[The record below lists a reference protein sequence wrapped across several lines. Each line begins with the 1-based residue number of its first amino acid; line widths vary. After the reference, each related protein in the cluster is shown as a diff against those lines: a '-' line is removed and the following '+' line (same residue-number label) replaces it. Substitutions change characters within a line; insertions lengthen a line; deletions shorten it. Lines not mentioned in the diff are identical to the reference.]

1 MSAHSSIGTLRT
13 SCSTSDFD
21 LHTTDLDPIK
31 LSRRSSSE
39 DSSTLPHSSTVTA
52 TASMTALLSPSSSA
66 QSSTSFTTSASS
78 SVSSSISTSQVP
90 VTATHQHTTSLEYNP
105 SKPAPDSFDAPS
117 TSAKVPSTS
126 PSSARRHTGRD
137 VSRPPSPSASGRASS
152 TATPTGTILHVS
164 PMEPLFFGDYQFPDH
179 PTLQD
184 LLQVFLLDKSSK
196 QKDFHQ
202 SLQLHAHLMG
212 LVLSARVSRGL
223 DFAYDHA
230 HDAFKNKQRPD
241 RRTEFVSSYNHS
253 YDETDRILHNCLA
266 HPQPRPSFLDMMS
279 QASSSTI
286 LAFLHRLRT
295 DPTILATAFKNLQ
308 SQELDTLLL
317 VEKPAQSTHNHSHS
331 GGRSGRERS
340 YGVGSIGHGF
350 QQSASQPQLLPP
362 QQQQQSQ
369 QRQQQTASNIPNFVN
384 NQDVVHIIFGN
395 LFGPSSFERE
405 HTLRT
410 RTVVSIFVALLS
422 EKKGER
428 LMVEMLERYVIQSE
442 WQHVSRVKA
451 RFEKTLLDLIHKGEW
466 SLSGF
471 SDEELNAN
479 MLPFAHGPSQH
490 LHHIHHQHHQSL
502 GRMPSVPVMKVV
514 TTDELVTGVKENGDS
529 AGDSDGRAKFQGGR
543 EGTARQAIVEE
554 FYTEACLDILGTLKE
569 FTPPWLLE
577 IARMVFAELDDRAK
591 AYASLIIIVKFFFY
605 RFMNKC
611 IAYPETYGMFQDI
624 FLSEKQRQRI
634 LFNTHQRLYRYVT
647 SILNP
652 VPGWES
658 RSSVIDPRIREKIE
672 SLVSFFSTPA
682 DSTRASSHQYTL
694 SPITELSSPGPVRGP
709 FQQHSGGGETNGP
722 SITPI
727 LLLCPADFTTLFYF
741 VCPQLRTAYATPASL
756 ASPAH
761 MTRSNSLNGKG
772 MPTTRQRTSSETP
785 PTYPAAMRAAAGLSA
800 TTTGSASTAKG
811 THPPNVA
818 RTHKRASPSFS
829 FFGAASSLPFK
840 AKPPQPPPLEKSPS
854 APAPSETTFSG
865 LTLLSLS
872 GIKPGQAA
880 SPRTATVEVTSSAG
894 IAAASSPCPILD
906 LKDPSPSTTTPA
918 THSFISAHSP
928 TDTSSTLQHWADE
941 SLIPD
946 LKSAIQELKRVH
958 PGPLK
963 EVPGVAY
970 NPGLTPL
977 REPWALAYVHYEGQ
991 QVDATLER
999 SPRSSS
1005 GAETSPGR
1013 LVEAGLAL
1021 APPCMAMVME
1031 TTGMTGGS
1039 RIITV
1044 TKPMLVDQ
1052 VMDSAGGETFE
1063 SNIDVDLD
1071 VDASDT
1077 DSIMSSEDSALAQR
1091 SQALSLEDK
1100 DMSILRIL
1108 REFDLFPVD
1117 PYEGR
1122 YGHQSEST
1130 TADVTHENI
1139 RSLLLQGVEQA
1150 RASGNHAAAIGF
1162 NHSLQVLSS
1171 SQVLRQ
1177 LDSSKLIY
1185 LLAMP
1190 IKHRLEH
1197 RAKRASSRTLWEGFA
1212 HSWHTRIVS
1221 AIERKRE
1228 GLSALR
1234 IKMYYL
1240 NCVRTSREFEKS
1252 FGIVATLSRLNRNM
1266 MRKYLTAEEWE
1277 RLHGIFPGWTDPE
1290 PRSAGLRRPGCE
1302 VEGCRGACQDHAFQ
1316 SGYGDISGYSG
1327 ETGARRAIA
1336 KGGYS
1341 AQVLRAASK
1350 TRRSSFSTYID
1361 NMASRSFGSHSTM
1374 ESNLGHLKEKEQA
1387 VFSTSYNPNG
1397 QNLPWA
1403 NPHAANQLV
1412 NSGFLGEA
1420 ADVQSDFTM
1429 DAREVEAV
1437 QRWVTDTGIHN
1448 FLPGEDNFLRFCME
1462 VEAVVKGV
1470 GLGGTG
1476 ILMPNTQ
1483 PATQNGPLLPFLA
1496 NNGSDF
1502 FVREVAKFNGQFIVG
1517 MGPTETSAQAK
1528 SSSSASGVAEF
1539 IVNSFKNGSVSS
1551 SAPSTNQFFSPAAS
1565 SANSNYGTIPSSNGS
1580 ASSAQSSQSSIYST
1594 SGTNTGIRSKGS
1606 LRHPF
1611 HNNQQSTQETIP
1623 ILMENP
1629 SSIYASLPGPT
1640 YALYNPPYSITSHG
1654 ASASYTS
1661 STAPGGGSSTILPHQ
1676 LMQLPKDMPEFLRRV
1691 QLKLTSFLLSEWLD
1705 LFGEVEADRWFLEF
1719 LTEMADPEVRDPA
1732 GADCC
1737 AEEPLSEQDCNED
1750 GVDLRLNQIDLDEKS
1765 RVDQCPGEA
1774 QTPYRTVN
1782 LNENGTKTSTSLH
1795 SELHPLASF
1804 GSRHSLKASEGLGAE
1819 QQRPDSRSSVASR
1832 HTQGSSFGS
1841 FLHPAD
1847 QGSPPL
1853 AADSRPSSQLSA
1865 CSEPLVML
1873 NNRPKIDSHERPE
1886 NAGKC
1891 LLNVQ
1896 VKNLADKRPSKLV
1909 PGQASAE
1916 PYDMAE
1922 AYRTTI
1928 DQFNLAKSPYQKLG
1942 HLFALEQLIVASLSY
1957 PDSCAGGPLPRLFS
1971 TSNLQQQQQQEG
1983 QPATSHARSSKDKG
1997 QADEV
2002 PMPPRMLTPGTDAI
2016 VDEIERLF
2024 RQPDVLRPRHL
2035 LRDMQLIATF
2045 IPGTILDLRYDG
2057 KAFWDMAMAISILK
2071 NDVIEYVV
2079 EKGMRYVDVEESS
2092 RTRQESDRSGSRNI
2106 MHDDE
2111 ERTRMSEA
2119 VRLFTIGAKES
2130 HQVAQ
2135 RELAILYMSLPI
2147 LPSSSSPPIG
2157 YAKSD
2162 GSPLL
2167 TQVSRVPSP
2176 VSVGTTRY
2184 GRSNT
2189 ISSTGTGRTNTPP
2202 LPPSPK
2208 GTLSGSL
2215 FGKSSTASIP
2225 IKQRSRHQHSNSGSG
2240 SSFGSGVLNGLGI
2253 ITGLG
2258 SFTGSSSIGSGNSE
2272 GPNNSSTASLL
2283 QYQLQHPVATEFG
2296 EGHHDVDQQYVDTH
2310 HVGRHS
2316 TPAGM
2321 FMGGSH
2327 HNGSM
2332 ASLHPYHNHHH
2343 NQQQQ
2348 QQYRNQ
2354 QQHQPGPDKFNP
2366 ENLAAAMHWFKLAA
2380 AQGDKFSINFLKH
2393 KETAGGMI
2401 GGLG

>member
-1 MSAHSSIGTLRT
+1 
-13 SCSTSDFD
+13 
-21 LHTTDLDPIK
+21 
-31 LSRRSSSE
+31 
-39 DSSTLPHSSTVTA
+39 
-52 TASMTALLSPSSSA
+52 MTALLSPSSSTPL
-66 QSSTSFTTSASS
+66 SSTSSTTSASS
-78 SVSSSISTSQVP
+78 SVFSSISPSQAP
-90 VTATHQHTTSLEYNP
+90 VTAIHQHTTTVEFNP
-105 SKPAPDSFDAPS
+105 FKPSQDSADVPLPPAKEPSIDAPS
-117 TSAKVPSTS
+117 SGRRYTSKDA
-126 PSSARRHTGRD
+126 
-137 VSRPPSPSASGRASS
+137 SRPPSSSASGRTSS
-152 TATPTGTILHVS
+152 TSTPAGSVPQEG
-164 PMEPLFFGDYQFPDH
+164 PMEPLFFGDYHFPDH

-241 RRTEFVSSYNHS
+241 RRAEFISSYNHS
-253 YDETDRILHNCLA
+253 YEETDRILQNCLA

-279 QASSSTI
+279 QVSSSTI

-295 DPTILATAFKNLQ
+295 DPTILATAFRNLQ

-317 VEKPAQSTHNHSHS
+317 VEKP
-331 GGRSGRERS
+331 
-340 YGVGSIGHGF
+340 
-350 QQSASQPQLLPP
+350 
-362 QQQQQSQ
+362 
-369 QRQQQTASNIPNFVN
+369 
-384 NQDVVHIIFGN
+384 DVVHIIFGN

-442 WQHVSRVKA
+442 WQHASRVKA
-451 RFEKTLLDLIHKGEW
+451 GFEKTLLDLIYKGEW
-466 SLSGF
+466 ALAGF

-479 MLPFAHGPSQH
+479 LLPFAQGPSQH
-490 LHHIHHQHHQSL
+490 HHHVHHQHNQSL

-514 TTDELVTGVKENGDS
+514 TTDDLVTGVKDSGDS
-529 AGDSDGRAKFQGGR
+529 SGDSDGRSRAHGNRDGTGR
-543 EGTARQAIVEE
+543 LAIVEE
-554 FYTEACLDILGTLKE
+554 FYTEACLDILSTLKN

-577 IARMVFAELDDRAK
+577 ISRMIFAELDGGAR

-624 FLSEKQRQRI
+624 FLSEKQRQRV

-658 RSSVIDPRIREKIE
+658 RSAVIDPRIREKIE
-672 SLVSFFSTPA
+672 SLVSFFSAPA
-682 DSTRASSHQYTL
+682 HSTHNSPRHYTL
-694 SPITELSSPGPVRGP
+694 NPNTELSTPGPVRTTFP
-709 FQQHSGGGETNGP
+709 QHPGGGLGSTGP
-722 SITPI
+722 SITPM

-741 VCPQLRTAYATPASL
+741 VCPQLKTTYVTPASL
-756 ASPAH
+756 ASTVN
-761 MTRSNSLNGKG
+761 MTRSSSFNGKNV
-772 MPTTRQRTSSETP
+772 PVTRQRTSSETP
-785 PTYPAAMRAAAGLSA
+785 PTYLAAMKAAASSA
-800 TTTGSASTAKG
+800 TVAAGPGPTTKG
-811 THPPNVA
+811 THPSNVA

-829 FFGAASSLPFK
+829 FFSGASSSLPFK

-854 APAPSETTFSG
+854 APASSDQASSG

-880 SPRTATVEVTSSAG
+880 SPRTATIEVTSSAG
-894 IAAASSPCPILD
+894 IAAASNPCPILD
-906 LKDPSPSTTTPA
+906 PKDQSTPTVTPA
-918 THSFISAHSP
+918 THPFISNHAP
-928 TDTSSTLQHWADE
+928 VNSSSVKNWDDK
-941 SLIPD
+941 SLMPD

-977 REPWALAYVHYEGQ
+977 REPWALAYVQYEEPSGE
-991 QVDATLER
+991 TLER
-999 SPRSSS
+999 PSRSNGVGPNRSQ
-1005 GAETSPGR
+1005 

-1031 TTGMTGGS
+1031 ATGVTGGS

-1052 VMDSAGGETFE
+1052 VMDSAGGDSFE
-1063 SNIDVDLD
+1063 SNMDVDLD
-1071 VDASDT
+1071 VEASDT

-1091 SQALSLEDK
+1091 SQPLTSEDK
-1100 DMSILRIL
+1100 DMSILRVNSSQMLSAVDQSGTKTIPVARDRPGDLIDSHHSQAQFDTSRVVNARRLAADRAWKTRIRHTVRSESDLPEEVRTVARSIFKLL

-1117 PYEGR
+1117 LYGGH
-1122 YGHQSEST
+1122 YGHCLDST
-1130 TADVTHENI
+1130 TSDVTHESI
-1139 RSLLLQGVEQA
+1139 RSLLLQGIEQA

-1162 NHSLQVLSS
+1162 NHSLQVLAS

-1177 LDSSKLIY
+1177 LDGSKLIY

-1234 IKMYYL
+1234 IKMYYVT
-1240 NCVRTSREFEKS
+1240 CVRTSRAFEKS
-1252 FGIVATLSRLNRNM
+1252 FGVVATLSRLNRNL

-1277 RLHGIFPGWTDPE
+1277 RLHGLFPSWSEPE
-1290 PRSAGLRRPGCE
+1290 LRSAGSRRPGCE
-1302 VEGCRGACQDHAFQ
+1302 MEGCKGACQDHAYQ
-1316 SGYGDISGYSG
+1316 SVYGDASGYSG
-1327 ETGARRAIA
+1327 ESGSRRAVG
-1336 KGGYS
+1336 KTGHP
-1341 AQVLRAASK
+1341 AQVLRPSK
-1350 TRRSSFSTYID
+1350 TRRSSFSAYID

-1374 ESNLGHLKEKEQA
+1374 ESNLGHLREREQT
-1387 VFSTSYNPNG
+1387 VFSSSYNPSNPGMPWTNAHTLG
-1397 QNLPWA
+1397 QPGS
-1403 NPHAANQLV
+1403 
-1412 NSGFLGEA
+1412 SGFLGEA
-1420 ADVQSDFTM
+1420 AEAQSDFIM

-1462 VEAVVKGV
+1462 IEAVVKGV

-1476 ILMPNTQ
+1476 ILMPATQ
-1483 PATQNGPLLPFLA
+1483 TTQATQNGPLLPFLP
-1496 NNGSDF
+1496 NCGSDF
-1502 FVREVAKFNGQFIVG
+1502 FVKEVAKLNGQFIIG
-1517 MGPTETSAQAK
+1517 MGPAETTAQTK
-1528 SSSSASGVAEF
+1528 SSSSASGMAEF

-1551 SAPSTNQFFSPAAS
+1551 SAPGTNQFFSPAAS
-1565 SANSNYGTIPSSNGS
+1565 SNNSNHGTALNSS
-1580 ASSAQSSQSSIYST
+1580 SSVSSQSSQSSVYST
-1594 SGTNTGIRSKGS
+1594 NGGSIGARSKGVHRQP
-1606 LRHPF
+1606 LQEGH
-1611 HNNQQSTQETIP
+1611 QSTPETIP
-1623 ILMENP
+1623 ILP
-1629 SSIYASLPGPT
+1629 DDPTSIYASHPGPT
-1640 YALYNPPYSITSHG
+1640 YALYNTPYPITSHG
-1654 ASASYTS
+1654 TSASYSS
-1661 STAPGGGSSTILPHQ
+1661 STTPGGGSSTILPHQ
-1676 LMQLPKDMPEFLRRV
+1676 LMQLPKDMQEFMRRV

-1705 LFGEVEADRWFLEF
+1705 LFGEVDADRWFIEF
-1719 LTEMADPEVRDPA
+1719 LTEMGDREIRNGINAH
-1732 GADCC
+1732 CC
-1737 AEEPLSEQDCNED
+1737 DGGSHSEQDCNED
-1750 GVDLRLNQIDLDEKS
+1750 GVDLHLNQMDLGEKSHIDSCQSELPTPSRTVDLDEQNDKRS
-1765 RVDQCPGEA
+1765 G
-1774 QTPYRTVN
+1774 
-1782 LNENGTKTSTSLH
+1782 SLH
-1795 SELHPLASF
+1795 SNLDSELHPLTSL
-1804 GSRHSLKASEGLGAE
+1804 GNRHSLKAVDAMGEADHL
-1819 QQRPDSRSSVASR
+1819 RPDSRSSMASR
-1832 HTQGSSFGS
+1832 HTQDSSFES
-1841 FLHPAD
+1841 FLLPAD
-1847 QGSPPL
+1847 HGSPPV
-1853 AADSRPSSQLSA
+1853 ASRPSSQLSS

-1873 NNRPKIDSHERPE
+1873 NSRPKSDSTEHPK
-1886 NAGKC
+1886 NSGKS

-1896 VKNLADKRPSKLV
+1896 VKNLPEKRPSREA
-1909 PGQASAE
+1909 PGSGSTE

-1922 AYRTTI
+1922 AYRATI

-1971 TSNLQQQQQQEG
+1971 PSHLQQETR
-1983 QPATSHARSSKDKG
+1983 PPNSRLRPSKDIE
-1997 QADEV
+1997 QEV
-2002 PMPPRMLTPGTDAI
+2002 LVSPRMLTPGTDAI

-2045 IPGTILDLRYDG
+2045 IPGNILDLRYDG

-2071 NDVIEYVV
+2071 SDVIEYVV
-2079 EKGMRYVDVEESS
+2079 AKGTRYVDVEESS

-2106 MHDDE
+2106 MQDDE

-2147 LPSSSSPPIG
+2147 LPSSSSPQIG

-2162 GSPLL
+2162 GSPHIS
-2167 TQVSRVPSP
+2167 QISRVPSP
-2176 VSVGTTRY
+2176 ISIGTTRY

-2202 LPPSPK
+2202 PPPSPK
-2208 GTLSGSL
+2208 GTLSGSI
-2215 FGKSSTASIP
+2215 FGKSSTTASIP

-2240 SSFGSGVLNGLGI
+2240 SSFGSGVLSGLGI
-2253 ITGLG
+2253 MTGLG

-2272 GPNNSSTASLL
+2272 PPNNSSTASLL
-2283 QYQLQHPVATEFG
+2283 QHQLQQHHHQQQLQPPPMTEFA
-2296 EGHHDVDQQYVDTH
+2296 EGHHPHDVDQQYMDTH
-2310 HVGRHS
+2310 HAVGRHS

-2321 FMGGSH
+2321 MFMGGSSH
-2327 HNGSM
+2327 HNNGNAMSQ
-2332 ASLHPYHNHHH
+2332 HPYHHHLSH
-2343 NQQQQ
+2343 Q
-2348 QQYRNQ
+2348 QQYRTQ
-2354 QQHQPGPDKFNP
+2354 HHHQQHQSGGEPDKFNP

>member
-1 MSAHSSIGTLRT
+1 
-13 SCSTSDFD
+13 
-21 LHTTDLDPIK
+21 
-31 LSRRSSSE
+31 
-39 DSSTLPHSSTVTA
+39 
-52 TASMTALLSPSSSA
+52 
-66 QSSTSFTTSASS
+66 
-78 SVSSSISTSQVP
+78 
-90 VTATHQHTTSLEYNP
+90 
-105 SKPAPDSFDAPS
+105 
-117 TSAKVPSTS
+117 
-126 PSSARRHTGRD
+126 
-137 VSRPPSPSASGRASS
+137 
-152 TATPTGTILHVS
+152 
-164 PMEPLFFGDYQFPDH
+164 
-179 PTLQD
+179 
-184 LLQVFLLDKSSK
+184 
-196 QKDFHQ
+196 
-202 SLQLHAHLMG
+202 
-212 LVLSARVSRGL
+212 
-223 DFAYDHA
+223 
-230 HDAFKNKQRPD
+230 
-241 RRTEFVSSYNHS
+241 
-253 YDETDRILHNCLA
+253 
-266 HPQPRPSFLDMMS
+266 
-279 QASSSTI
+279 
-286 LAFLHRLRT
+286 
-295 DPTILATAFKNLQ
+295 
-308 SQELDTLLL
+308 
-317 VEKPAQSTHNHSHS
+317 
-331 GGRSGRERS
+331 
-340 YGVGSIGHGF
+340 
-350 QQSASQPQLLPP
+350 
-362 QQQQQSQ
+362 
-369 QRQQQTASNIPNFVN
+369 
-384 NQDVVHIIFGN
+384 
-395 LFGPSSFERE
+395 
-405 HTLRT
+405 
-410 RTVVSIFVALLS
+410 
-422 EKKGER
+422 
-428 LMVEMLERYVIQSE
+428 
-442 WQHVSRVKA
+442 
-451 RFEKTLLDLIHKGEW
+451 
-466 SLSGF
+466 
-471 SDEELNAN
+471 
-479 MLPFAHGPSQH
+479 
-490 LHHIHHQHHQSL
+490 
-502 GRMPSVPVMKVV
+502 
-514 TTDELVTGVKENGDS
+514 
-529 AGDSDGRAKFQGGR
+529 
-543 EGTARQAIVEE
+543 
-554 FYTEACLDILGTLKE
+554 
-569 FTPPWLLE
+569 
-577 IARMVFAELDDRAK
+577 MVFAELNNGAK

-672 SLVSFFSTPA
+672 SLVSFFSIPP
-682 DSTRASSHQYTL
+682 DSKQTSPHQYTL
-694 SPITELSSPGPVRGP
+694 NPITELSSPGPVRGP
-709 FQQHSGGGETNGP
+709 FQQQSGGGETNGP

-741 VCPQLRTAYATPASL
+741 VCPQLRTTYATPTSL
-756 ASPAH
+756 ASSAH
-761 MTRSNSLNGKG
+761 MTRSNSFNGKG
-772 MPTTRQRTSSETP
+772 VPTTRQRTSSETP
-785 PTYPAAMRAAAGLSA
+785 PTYPAAMRAAAGLAA
-800 TTTGSASTAKG
+800 TTAGPAPLTKG
-811 THPPNVA
+811 AHPPNMA

-829 FFGAASSLPFK
+829 IFSGATSSLPFK

-854 APAPSETTFSG
+854 APAPSETTSSG
-865 LTLLSLS
+865 LSLLSLS
-872 GIKPGQAA
+872 GIKPGQAV
-880 SPRTATVEVTSSAG
+880 SPQTATVEVTSSAG
-894 IAAASSPCPILD
+894 IAAASNPCPILD
-906 LKDPSPSTTTPA
+906 PKEPSYSTTAPVS
-918 THSFISAHSP
+918 HPFISAHSP
-928 TDTSSTLQHWADE
+928 TDTSSAPQHWDDE
-941 SLIPD
+941 SLMPD

-977 REPWALAYVHYEGQ
+977 REPWALAYVQYEGQ
-991 QVDATLER
+991 QVDTTREKPQR
-999 SPRSSS
+999 SHSS
-1005 GAETSPGR
+1005 AETGR
-1013 LVEAGLAL
+1013 DRLIEVGLGL

-1031 TTGMTGGS
+1031 TMGVTGGS

-1063 SNIDVDLD
+1063 SNIDIDLD

-1091 SQALSLEDK
+1091 WQALSPEDK
-1100 DMSILRIL
+1100 DMSILRVNSSQMLSAGDQSGTKTIGANMEHQGERLDSRHQQNHFDTAKAVSARRSAADRAWKIRIRHTVRSESDLPEEIRTVARSIFKLL

-1117 PYEGR
+1117 PYGGR
-1122 YGHQSEST
+1122 YEHRSDST
-1130 TADVTHENI
+1130 TAGVAHESI

-1150 RASGNHAAAIGF
+1150 RTSGNHAAAIGF

-1240 NCVRTSREFEKS
+1240 TCVRTSRAFEKS
-1252 FGIVATLSRLNRNM
+1252 FGIVAALSRLNRNT
-1266 MRKYLTAEEWE
+1266 MRKYLTTEEWE

-1290 PRSAGLRRPGCE
+1290 PKSAGLRRPGCE
-1302 VEGCRGACQDHAFQ
+1302 VEGCKGACQDHMFQ
-1316 SGYGDISGYSG
+1316 AAYGDAPGYSG
-1327 ETGARRAIA
+1327 ETGARRAA
-1336 KGGYS
+1336 GKGGYP
-1341 AQVLRAASK
+1341 AQVLRASK
-1350 TRRSSFSTYID
+1350 TRRSSFSSYID
-1361 NMASRSFGSHSTM
+1361 NMASRSFGSHSSM
-1374 ESNLGHLKEKEQA
+1374 ESNLGHLKEREQA
-1387 VFSTSYNPNG
+1387 VFSTSYNTSG
-1397 QNLPWA
+1397 QGQHWA
-1403 NPHAANQLV
+1403 NPHVANQLA

-1420 ADVQSDFTM
+1420 ADVQSDFIM

-1462 VEAVVKGV
+1462 VETVVKGV

-1483 PATQNGPLLPFLA
+1483 PVAQNGPLLPFLA
-1496 NNGSDF
+1496 NSGSDF

-1517 MGPTETSAQAK
+1517 MGPTETATQAK

-1551 SAPSTNQFFSPAAS
+1551 SAPSANHFFSPAVS
-1565 SANSNYGTIPSSNGS
+1565 SVNGVHGANPSSN
-1580 ASSAQSSQSSIYST
+1580 SSVNSSQSSQSSTYGT
-1594 SGTNTGIRSKGS
+1594 NGTNTGVRSKGS
-1606 LRHPF
+1606 FRHPF
-1611 HNNQQSTQETIP
+1611 QNNQQSTQGTIP
-1623 ILMENP
+1623 ILMDDP
-1629 SSIYASLPGPT
+1629 SSVYASLPGPT

-1654 ASASYTS
+1654 ASASYAS

-1676 LMQLPKDMPEFLRRV
+1676 LMQLPKDMTELLRRV

-1732 GADCC
+1732 DADCC
-1737 AEEPLSEQDCNED
+1737 TGESLSEQDCNED
-1750 GVDLRLNQIDLDEKS
+1750 GVDLHLNQMDLGEKS
-1765 RVDQCPGEA
+1765 RVDQGQGE
-1774 QTPYRTVN
+1774 THIPYRTVD
-1782 LNENGTKTSTSLH
+1782 LDENDAKRSDSLH
-1795 SELHPLASF
+1795 SNLGSEPHPLTSF
-1804 GSRHSLKASEGLGAE
+1804 NSRHSLKTLEGLGTE
-1819 QQRPDSRSSVASR
+1819 QQQRPDSRSSMASK

-1841 FLHPAD
+1841 FLHPAV

-1853 AADSRPSSQLSA
+1853 VMNSRPSSQLST

-1873 NNRPKIDSHERPE
+1873 NSRPNTDLNERPKNS
-1886 NAGKC
+1886 GKS

-1896 VKNLADKRPSKLV
+1896 VQNLPEKRPSKVV
-1909 PGQASAE
+1909 PDQVYAE
-1916 PYDMAE
+1916 PYDMVE

-1957 PDSCAGGPLPRLFS
+1957 PDSCTGGPLPRLFS
-1971 TSNLQQQQQQEG
+1971 TSNIQQQQES
-1983 QPATSHARSSKDKG
+1983 QSPTSHPRSSKNKG
-1997 QADEV
+1997 QTDKV
-2002 PMPPRMLTPGTDAI
+2002 LMSPRMLTPGTDAI

-2024 RQPDVLRPRHL
+2024 RQPNVLRPRHL

-2079 EKGMRYVDVEESS
+2079 EKGTRYVDVEEGS

-2162 GSPLL
+2162 GSPLF
-2167 TQVSRVPSP
+2167 TQISRVPSP
-2176 VSVGTTRY
+2176 ISIGTTRF

-2189 ISSTGTGRTNTPP
+2189 ISSTGTGRTSTPP
-2202 LPPSPK
+2202 PPPSPK
-2208 GTLSGSL
+2208 GTLSSSL

-2240 SSFGSGVLNGLGI
+2240 SSFGSGVLSGLGI
-2253 ITGLG
+2253 MTGLG

-2283 QYQLQHPVATEFG
+2283 QHQLQHPVATEFG

-2327 HNGSM
+2327 HNSS
-2332 ASLHPYHNHHH
+2332 ATSLHPYHNHHH
-2343 NQQQQ
+2343 HANQ
-2348 QQYRNQ
+2348 QQYRNH
-2354 QQHQPGPDKFNP
+2354 QQHQSGPDKFNP

>member
-1 MSAHSSIGTLRT
+1 
-13 SCSTSDFD
+13 
-21 LHTTDLDPIK
+21 
-31 LSRRSSSE
+31 
-39 DSSTLPHSSTVTA
+39 
-52 TASMTALLSPSSSA
+52 
-66 QSSTSFTTSASS
+66 
-78 SVSSSISTSQVP
+78 
-90 VTATHQHTTSLEYNP
+90 
-105 SKPAPDSFDAPS
+105 
-117 TSAKVPSTS
+117 
-126 PSSARRHTGRD
+126 
-137 VSRPPSPSASGRASS
+137 
-152 TATPTGTILHVS
+152 
-164 PMEPLFFGDYQFPDH
+164 
-179 PTLQD
+179 
-184 LLQVFLLDKSSK
+184 
-196 QKDFHQ
+196 
-202 SLQLHAHLMG
+202 MG

-253 YDETDRILHNCLA
+253 YEETDRILHHCLA

-317 VEKPAQSTHNHSHS
+317 VEKPAQATHHHSHS

-340 YGVGSIGHGF
+340 YGVGSTGYGS
-350 QQSASQPQLLPP
+350 QQSASQPHLLST
-362 QQQQQSQ
+362 QQQQQNQ
-369 QRQQQTASNIPNFVN
+369 QRQQQTSSTIPNFVN

-405 HTLRT
+405 HKLRT

-451 RFEKTLLDLIHKGEW
+451 GFEKTLLDLIHKGEW

-479 MLPFAHGPSQH
+479 LLPFAQGPSQH

-502 GRMPSVPVMKVV
+502 GRMPSVPVMKLV
-514 TTDELVTGVKENGDS
+514 TTDDLVTGVKDNGDS
-529 AGDSDGRAKFQGGR
+529 VGDSEGRSRSQTNRDG
-543 EGTARQAIVEE
+543 TSRQAIVEE
-554 FYTEACLDILGTLKE
+554 FYTQACLDILSTLKE
-569 FTPPWLLE
+569 FTPSWLLE
-577 IARMVFAELDDRAK
+577 ISRMIFAKLDEGAK

-658 RSSVIDPRIREKIE
+658 RSSVIDPQIREKIE
-672 SLVSFFSTPA
+672 SLVSFFSTPI
-682 DSTRASSHQYTL
+682 DPTQTSHHQYTL
-694 SPITELSSPGPVRGP
+694 SPITELSTPGPVRGP
-709 FQQHSGGGETNGP
+709 SHQQSGGGKTNGP

-741 VCPQLRTAYATPASL
+741 VCPQLRTTYATPASL
-756 ASPAH
+756 ASSTH
-761 MTRSNSLNGKG
+761 MTRSNSFNGKG
-772 MPTTRQRTSSETP
+772 IPVTRQRTSSETP
-785 PTYPAAMRAAAGLSA
+785 PTYPAAMRAAAGSTA
-800 TTTGSASTAKG
+800 TTTGSAPITKG

-829 FFGAASSLPFK
+829 FFSGAASSLPFK
-840 AKPPQPPPLEKSPS
+840 AKPPQPPPLEKSTS
-854 APAPSETTFSG
+854 APAPSETTSTG

-872 GIKPGQAA
+872 GIKPGQAV

-894 IAAASSPCPILD
+894 IAAASNPCPILD
-906 LKDPSPSTTTPA
+906 PNDASSSTAAPA
-918 THSFISAHSP
+918 THPFLSAHSSA
-928 TDTSSTLQHWADE
+928 DTNSAVQHWDDK
-941 SLIPD
+941 SLMPD
-946 LKSAIQELKRVH
+946 LKSAIKELKKVH

-963 EVPGVAY
+963 EIPGVAY

-977 REPWALAYVHYEGQ
+977 REPWALAYVHYENQ
-991 QVDATLER
+991 QVDATLEKP
-999 SPRSSS
+999 PRRHGADSSR
-1005 GAETSPGR
+1005 GR
-1013 LVEAGLAL
+1013 HVEAGLAL

-1031 TTGMTGGS
+1031 TMGVSGGS

-1052 VMDSAGGETFE
+1052 VMDSAGGDIFE
-1063 SNIDVDLD
+1063 SSIDVDLD

-1091 SQALSLEDK
+1091 AQALSPEDK
-1100 DMSILRIL
+1100 DMSILRVNSSQMLSAVDRSGTKRIPVAVEHHGDRPDSHHSHSHFDTARSISARRLAADRAWKTRIRHTVRSESDLPEEIRTVARSIFKLL

-1117 PYEGR
+1117 QYGGH
-1122 YGHQSEST
+1122 YGHRSDST
-1130 TADVTHENI
+1130 TADATHESI

-1150 RASGNHAAAIGF
+1150 RDSGNHAAAIGF

-1177 LDSSKLIY
+1177 LDSSRLIY

-1190 IKHRLEH
+1190 IKYRLEH
-1197 RAKRASSRTLWEGFA
+1197 RAKRASSRTMWEGFA

-1240 NCVRTSREFEKS
+1240 TCVRTSRAFEKS
-1252 FGIVATLSRLNRNM
+1252 FGIVATLSRLNRNIVK
-1266 MRKYLTAEEWE
+1266 KYLSAEEWE
-1277 RLHGIFPGWTDPE
+1277 RLHGIFPGWSEPE
-1290 PRSAGLRRPGCE
+1290 PRSAGARRPGCDM
-1302 VEGCRGACQDHAFQ
+1302 EGCRGACQDHSSQ
-1316 SGYGDISGYSG
+1316 SVYGDASDYSG
-1327 ETGARRAIA
+1327 ESGARRAA
-1336 KGGYS
+1336 GKGGQT
-1341 AQVLRAASK
+1341 AQVLRVSK

-1374 ESNLGHLKEKEQA
+1374 ESNLGHLKEREQA
-1387 VFSTSYNPNG
+1387 VFSNSYNSSNQG
-1397 QNLPWA
+1397 MPWA
-1403 NPHAANQLV
+1403 NPHASQPGT
-1412 NSGFLGEA
+1412 SGFLGEA
-1420 ADVQSDFTM
+1420 AEVQSDFTM

-1437 QRWVTDTGIHN
+1437 QRWVTDSGIHN

-1476 ILMPNTQ
+1476 ILMPSTQ
-1483 PATQNGPLLPFLA
+1483 PTTHNGPLLPFLA
-1496 NNGSDF
+1496 NSGSDF
-1502 FVREVAKFNGQFIVG
+1502 FVREVVKFNGQFVVG
-1517 MGPTETSAQAK
+1517 MGPAEPAAQAK

-1551 SAPSTNQFFSPAAS
+1551 SAPSANQFFPPAAS
-1565 SANSNYGTIPSSNGS
+1565 STSSIYGTIHNGGS
-1580 ASSAQSSQSSIYST
+1580 VSGSQSSQSSVYST
-1594 SGTNTGIRSKGS
+1594 NGTSTGLRSKGS

-1611 HNNQQSTQETIP
+1611 QNNHQSTQETIP
-1623 ILMENP
+1623 ILKEDP
-1629 SSIYASLPGPT
+1629 ASIYASLPGPT

-1654 ASASYTS
+1654 ASASYAS

-1719 LTEMADPEVRDPA
+1719 LTEMADTKIQDPVD
-1732 GADCC
+1732 ADCC
-1737 AEEPLSEQDCNED
+1737 ARESLSEQDCNED
-1750 GVDLRLNQIDLDEKS
+1750 DVDLHLNQMDLGEKS
-1765 RVDQCPGEA
+1765 RIDQCQGET
-1774 QTPYRTVN
+1774 QTPYRTVD
-1782 LNENGTKTSTSLH
+1782 LDENDTKRSTSLH
-1795 SELHPLASF
+1795 SNLSSELNPLASF
-1804 GSRHSLKASEGLGAE
+1804 GNQHSLKTTEGVGVELL
-1819 QQRPDSRSSVASR
+1819 RPDSRLSVTPR
-1832 HTQGSSFGS
+1832 HTQDSTFAS
-1841 FLHPAD
+1841 FLQPAD
-1847 QGSPPL
+1847 QGSPPFFV
-1853 AADSRPSSQLSA
+1853 DSRPSSQLSA
-1865 CSEPLVML
+1865 RSEPLVML
-1873 NNRPKIDSHERPE
+1873 NHRPQIDSTERSKNP
-1886 NAGKC
+1886 GKS

-1896 VKNLADKRPSKLV
+1896 GKSLPDKRPSRAM
-1909 PGQASAE
+1909 PGQATSE
-1916 PYDMAE
+1916 PYNMAE

-1928 DQFNLAKSPYQKLG
+1928 DQFNLSKSPYQKLG

-1957 PDSCAGGPLPRLFS
+1957 PDSCEGGPLPRLFS
-1971 TSNLQQQQQQEG
+1971 TSNFQHQHQETR
-1983 QPATSHARSSKDKG
+1983 PPTSLPSSSKDKG
-1997 QADEV
+1997 RANEIL
-2002 PMPPRMLTPGTDAI
+2002 MSPRMLTPGTDAI

-2035 LRDMQLIATF
+2035 LRDMQLIAAF

-2079 EKGMRYVDVEESS
+2079 EKGTRYVDVEESS
-2092 RTRQESDRSGSRNI
+2092 RTRQESDRS
-2106 MHDDE
+2106 
-2111 ERTRMSEA
+2111 
-2119 VRLFTIGAKES
+2119 GAKES

-2157 YAKSD
+2157 YTKSD
-2162 GSPLL
+2162 GSPLIS
-2167 TQVSRVPSP
+2167 QISRVPSP
-2176 VSVGTTRY
+2176 ISIGTTRY

-2189 ISSTGTGRTNTPP
+2189 VSSTGTGRTNTPP
-2202 LPPSPK
+2202 PPPSPK

-2240 SSFGSGVLNGLGI
+2240 SSFGSGVLSGLGI
-2253 ITGLG
+2253 MTGLG

-2272 GPNNSSTASLL
+2272 GLNNSSTASLL
-2283 QYQLQHPVATEFG
+2283 QHQSHQQPVVNEFA
-2296 EGHHDVDQQYVDTH
+2296 EGHHHDVDQQYMDTH
-2310 HVGRHS
+2310 HLGRHS

-2327 HNGSM
+2327 HNGSTT
-2332 ASLHPYHNHHH
+2332 SLHPYHRHTNQHQQHR
-2343 NQQQQ
+2343 QQQQ
-2348 QQYRNQ
+2348 QHQ
-2354 QQHQPGPDKFNP
+2354 QSGPDKFNP

>member
-1 MSAHSSIGTLRT
+1 
-13 SCSTSDFD
+13 
-21 LHTTDLDPIK
+21 
-31 LSRRSSSE
+31 
-39 DSSTLPHSSTVTA
+39 
-52 TASMTALLSPSSSA
+52 
-66 QSSTSFTTSASS
+66 
-78 SVSSSISTSQVP
+78 
-90 VTATHQHTTSLEYNP
+90 
-105 SKPAPDSFDAPS
+105 
-117 TSAKVPSTS
+117 
-126 PSSARRHTGRD
+126 
-137 VSRPPSPSASGRASS
+137 
-152 TATPTGTILHVS
+152 
-164 PMEPLFFGDYQFPDH
+164 MEPLFFGDYQFPDH

-241 RRTEFVSSYNHS
+241 RRAEFISSYNHS
-253 YDETDRILHNCLA
+253 YEETDRILQNCLA

-279 QASSSTI
+279 QVSSSTI

-295 DPTILATAFKNLQ
+295 DPTILATAFRNLQ

-317 VEKPAQSTHNHSHS
+317 VEKPVQTTHHHSHS

-340 YGVGSIGHGF
+340 YGVGSIGYGS
-350 QQSASQPQLLPP
+350 QQSASQPQLLTS
-362 QQQQQSQ
+362 QQQQQNQ
-369 QRQQQTASNIPNFVN
+369 QKQQPATSSTIPNFVN

-451 RFEKTLLDLIHKGEW
+451 GFERTLLDLIHKGEW
-466 SLSGF
+466 SLAGF

-479 MLPFAHGPSQH
+479 LLPFAQGPSQH
-490 LHHIHHQHHQSL
+490 LHHLHHQYHQSL

-514 TTDELVTGVKENGDS
+514 TTDDLVTGVKDSGDS
-529 AGDSDGRAKFQGGR
+529 SGDSEGRPRAQGIRDGTG
-543 EGTARQAIVEE
+543 RQAVVEE
-554 FYTEACLDILGTLKE
+554 FYTEACLDILSTLKE

-577 IARMVFAELDDRAK
+577 ISRMIFAELDGGAR

-611 IAYPETYGMFQDI
+611 IAYPETYGMFQDN

-658 RSSVIDPRIREKIE
+658 RSAVIDPRIREKIE
-672 SLVSFFSTPA
+672 SLVSFFSAPA
-682 DSTRASSHQYTL
+682 DPTHNSPHHYTL
-694 SPITELSSPGPVRGP
+694 NPITELSTPGPVRATFP
-709 FQQHSGGGETNGP
+709 QHPGGGLGSTGP

-741 VCPQLRTAYATPASL
+741 VCPQLKTTYATPASL
-756 ASPAH
+756 ASTVN
-761 MTRSNSLNGKG
+761 MTRSSSFNGKNV
-772 MPTTRQRTSSETP
+772 PVTRQRTSSETP
-785 PTYPAAMRAAAGLSA
+785 PTYPAAMKAAVSSATVAAGSGPA
-800 TTTGSASTAKG
+800 NKG
-811 THPPNVA
+811 AHPPNVA
-818 RTHKRASPSFS
+818 RTHKRASPSFT
-829 FFGAASSLPFK
+829 FFSGASSSLPFK

-854 APAPSETTFSG
+854 APAPLDQASSG

-894 IAAASSPCPILD
+894 IAAASNPCPLLD
-906 LKDPSPSTTTPA
+906 LKDSSTPTPTTA
-918 THSFISAHSP
+918 THPFSSTHVP
-928 TDTSSTLQHWADE
+928 VDTSSPVKHWDDKG
-941 SLIPD
+941 LMPD

-977 REPWALAYVHYEGQ
+977 REPWALAYVQYEEPSSE
-991 QVDATLER
+991 TLER
-999 SPRSSS
+999 SSRSNGVGSNRS
-1005 GAETSPGR
+1005 Q

-1031 TTGMTGGS
+1031 ATGVTGGS

-1052 VMDSAGGETFE
+1052 VMDSAGGDSFE
-1063 SNIDVDLD
+1063 SNMDVDLD
-1071 VDASDT
+1071 VEASDT

-1091 SQALSLEDK
+1091 SQPLTSEDK
-1100 DMSILRIL
+1100 DMSILRVNSSQMLSAVDQSGTKTIPATRERPGDLTDSHHSQTQFDTSRIVNARRLAADRAWKTRIRHTVRSESDLPEEIRTVARSIFKLL

-1117 PYEGR
+1117 PYGGH
-1122 YGHQSEST
+1122 YGHHLDST
-1130 TADVTHENI
+1130 TSDVTHESI

-1162 NHSLQVLSS
+1162 NHSLQVLAS

-1240 NCVRTSREFEKS
+1240 TCVRTSRAFEKS
-1252 FGIVATLSRLNRNM
+1252 FGVVATLSRLNRNL

-1277 RLHGIFPGWTDPE
+1277 RLHGILPSWSEPE
-1290 PRSAGLRRPGCE
+1290 LRSAGSRRPGCE
-1302 VEGCRGACQDHAFQ
+1302 LEGCKGACQDHAYQ
-1316 SGYGDISGYSG
+1316 SVYGDASGCSG
-1327 ETGARRAIA
+1327 EPGSRKAVGKA
-1336 KGGYS
+1336 GYT
-1341 AQVLRAASK
+1341 AQVLRASK
-1350 TRRSSFSTYID
+1350 TRRSSFSAYID
-1361 NMASRSFGSHSTM
+1361 NMASRSFGSHSTL
-1374 ESNLGHLKEKEQA
+1374 ESNLGHLREREQT
-1387 VFSTSYNPNG
+1387 VFSSSYNPNNTGMPWTNAHTSG
-1397 QNLPWA
+1397 QPGA
-1403 NPHAANQLV
+1403 P
-1412 NSGFLGEA
+1412 GFLGEA
-1420 ADVQSDFTM
+1420 AEVQSDFTM

-1462 VEAVVKGV
+1462 VEAVVKGI

-1476 ILMPNTQ
+1476 ILMPTTQ
-1483 PATQNGPLLPFLA
+1483 TTQAAQNGPLLPFLA
-1496 NNGSDF
+1496 NCGSDF
-1502 FVREVAKFNGQFIVG
+1502 FVKEVVKLNGQFIVG
-1517 MGPTETSAQAK
+1517 MGPAETAAQTK
-1528 SSSSASGVAEF
+1528 SSSSASGMAEF

-1551 SAPSTNQFFSPAAS
+1551 SAPNTNQFFSPAVSLSNSIHGAVLNS
-1565 SANSNYGTIPSSNGS
+1565 SSSV
-1580 ASSAQSSQSSIYST
+1580 SSQSSQSSVYST
-1594 SGTNTGIRSKGS
+1594 NGGSTSARSKGVHRQP
-1606 LRHPF
+1606 LQGGH
-1611 HNNQQSTQETIP
+1611 QSTQEPIP
-1623 ILMENP
+1623 ILPDDPN
-1629 SSIYASLPGPT
+1629 SIYASHPGPT
-1640 YALYNPPYSITSHG
+1640 YALYNTPYSITSHG
-1654 ASASYTS
+1654 ASASYSS
-1661 STAPGGGSSTILPHQ
+1661 STTPGGGSSTILPHQ
-1676 LMQLPKDMPEFLRRV
+1676 LMQLPKDMQEFMRRV
-1691 QLKLTSFLLSEWLD
+1691 QLKLTSFVLSEWLD

-1719 LTEMADPEVRDPA
+1719 LTEMGDPETRDGVDA
-1732 GADCC
+1732 HCC

-1750 GVDLRLNQIDLDEKS
+1750 GVNLHLNHMDLGEKS
-1765 RVDQCPGEA
+1765 RVDPCQSELP
-1774 QTPYRTVN
+1774 TPFGTADLDEDNVKRRGSPHSN
-1782 LNENGTKTSTSLH
+1782 LS
-1795 SELHPLASF
+1795 SELHPLTSL
-1804 GSRHSLKASEGLGAE
+1804 GSQRSLNAVDATGGADHL
-1819 QQRPDSRSSVASR
+1819 RPDSRSSMASR
-1832 HTQGSSFGS
+1832 HTQDSSFGS
-1841 FLHPAD
+1841 FLYPAG
-1847 QGSPPL
+1847 QETPPVE
-1853 AADSRPSSQLSA
+1853 SRPSSQLSTR
-1865 CSEPLVML
+1865 SEPLVML
-1873 NNRPKIDSHERPE
+1873 KSRPKSDSTERPK
-1886 NAGKC
+1886 NSGKS

-1896 VKNLADKRPSKLV
+1896 VKNLPEKRSSGVALSPRST
-1909 PGQASAE
+1909 E
-1916 PYDMAE
+1916 PYDMAG
-1922 AYRTTI
+1922 AYRATI

-1971 TSNLQQQQQQEG
+1971 TSLETRPPNSR
-1983 QPATSHARSSKDKG
+1983 PMPSKDKE
-1997 QADEV
+1997 QEDEV
-2002 PMPPRMLTPGTDAI
+2002 LLSPRMLTPGTDAI

-2045 IPGTILDLRYDG
+2045 IPGNILDLRYDG

-2071 NDVIEYVV
+2071 NDVVEYVV
-2079 EKGMRYVDVEESS
+2079 AKGTRYVDVKESS

-2106 MHDDE
+2106 MQDDE

-2162 GSPLL
+2162 GSPLIC
-2167 TQVSRVPSP
+2167 QISRVPSP
-2176 VSVGTTRY
+2176 ISIGTTRY

-2202 LPPSPK
+2202 PPPSPK
-2208 GTLSGSL
+2208 GTISGSI
-2215 FGKSSTASIP
+2215 FGKSSTTASIP

-2240 SSFGSGVLNGLGI
+2240 SSFGSGVLSGLGI

-2272 GPNNSSTASLL
+2272 PPNNSSTASLL
-2283 QYQLQHPVATEFG
+2283 QHQLQQHHQQQQQPPPLAEFA
-2296 EGHHDVDQQYVDTH
+2296 EGHHPHDVDQQYMDTH
-2310 HVGRHS
+2310 HAVGRHS

-2321 FMGGSH
+2321 MFMGGSSH
-2327 HNGSM
+2327 HNNGS
-2332 ASLHPYHNHHH
+2332 ATSLHPYHHHLSH
-2343 NQQQQ
+2343 Q

-2354 QQHQPGPDKFNP
+2354 HHYQQQHQSGGEPDKFNP